1 MFNLFISIVLI
12 SIEYNYL
19 LLNYLL
25 NQQNINA
32 YLLVSFC
39 LIANNTRH
47 LQGTTY
53 RNNILPDMKILTLTK
68 TNFILFLYS
77 NLYYFKLI
85 DNTNSFY
92 NYFFLFYLPYYI
104 DFPEFTGKRKLS
116 LNNIFLRK
124 TASFF
129 KLIGNYVIIN
139 KHNIINKNQTPYLI
153 LVNPHGLFPIGTI
166 GCLGL
171 PICNNIIKTIPLLYN
186 KNDCYVGIAS
196 FCFYI
201 PFVRDIFLMLGAI
214 DCSKPVI
221 KKFFENKKSIFI
233 FIGGA
238 EEAKY
243 SDLGNTNLIIK
254 KRLGVFKLALQY
266 NLTIIPCY
274 TFGNNNIYK
283 SYNFDI
289 LNIFYYFKKITGI
302 WFPRGKIL
310 FNKTQYYTV
319 FGKPIKPNHESRD
332 ENTDILNLQ
341 EKYIKNLVDC
351 FDENKYLDEYVENK
365 NLIIN

>member
-1 MFNLFISIVLI
+1 MFNLFIAIVLI
-12 SIEYNYL
+12 STEYNYSL
-19 LLNYLL
+19 LHYLL
-25 NQQNINA
+25 NLKNINA
-32 YLLVSFC
+32 YLLLSFS
-39 LIANNTRH
+39 LITSNTRH

-53 RNNILPDMKILTLTK
+53 RNNILPDTKILTLTK
-68 TNFILFLYS
+68 INFILFLYS
-77 NLYYFKLI
+77 NLFYFNLI
-85 DNTNSFY
+85 DKTNLFY

-104 DFPEFTGKRKLS
+104 DFPEFTGKRKIC
-116 LNNIFLRK
+116 LNNIFLK
-124 TASFF
+124 KIAKFF
-129 KLIGNYVIIN
+129 KLIGNYNIIN
-139 KHNIINKNQTPYLI
+139 KYDIIDKNQTPYLI
-153 LVNPHGLFPIGTI
+153 TIHPHGLFPIGTL
-166 GCLGL
+166 GCFGL
-171 PICNNIIKTIPLLYN
+171 PLCDNINKTIPLLYN

-201 PFVRDIFLMLGAI
+201 PLVREFFLMLGAI
-214 DCSKPVI
+214 DCSKPVL
-221 KKFFENKKSIFI
+221 KKLFENKKSIFL

-254 KRLGVFKLALQY
+254 KRKGIFELALQY
-266 NLTIIPCY
+266 KLTIIPCY

-310 FNKTQYYTV
+310 FNKTDYYTV
-319 FGKPIKPNHESRD
+319 LGKPIKPNRESSY
-332 ENTDILNLQ
+332 ENNDILNLQ

-351 FDENKYLDEYVENK
+351 FDENKYLDRYVENK